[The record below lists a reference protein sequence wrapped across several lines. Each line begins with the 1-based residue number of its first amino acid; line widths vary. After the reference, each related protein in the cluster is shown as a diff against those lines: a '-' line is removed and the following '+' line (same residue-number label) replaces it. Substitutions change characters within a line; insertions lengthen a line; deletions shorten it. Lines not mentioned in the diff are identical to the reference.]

1 MPVDFDKLVI
11 GRSYERPYLA
21 RLWGYRGFQAISR
34 GVVTPANTNLIIL
47 FVTEEKQQS
56 LTQYNDRLDGPFL
69 HWEGE
74 AKHSSDTR
82 VIRASAAGDE
92 IHLFHRKMHHSPF
105 TYMGQIVLEQH
116 NRLKDVPSQFIF
128 TLPRQNEIRD
138 EPGEWTSFGGIE
150 WLDVPET
157 EKNAIVKSR
166 KGQGVYRDGLLRL
179 WGGCAVTGYKRPSL
193 LLASHIK
200 PWADSDN
207 RERLDPYNGLL
218 LQPTIDRLFDR
229 GLISFDRKGK
239 VIRASNITTDEM
251 LWLGLD
257 PKSELRM
264 TPDSTMRYLDYHR
277 KYKFER
283 TESWVAKRD
292 G

>member
-1 MPVDFDKLVI
+1 MPVSFEQLIV
-11 GRSYERPYLA
+11 GQSYERPYLA
-21 RLWGYRGFQAISR
+21 KLWGYRGFQAISR

-56 LTQYNDRLDGPFL
+56 LTQYNDRLDGLFL

-82 VIRASAAGDE
+82 VIRASIAGDE

-105 TYMGQIVLEQH
+105 TYMGRIELEQH

-128 TLPRQNEIRD
+128 TLSHTNEVRDLPR
-138 EPGEWTSFGGIE
+138 EWANADV
-150 WLDVPET
+150 LDSADISDT
-157 EKNAIVKSR
+157 ERNAIVKSR
-166 KGQGVYRDGLLRL
+166 IGQGVYRDGLLRL

-200 PWADSDN
+200 PWAISSN
-207 RERLDPYNGLL
+207 EERLDPYNGLL

-239 VIRASNITTDEM
+239 LIRANTLTTDEM
-251 LWLGLD
+251 VWLGIE

-264 TPDSTMRYLDYHR
+264 VPERTMRYLRYHR
-277 KYKFER
+277 THEFER
-283 TESWVAKRD
+283 TD
-292 G
+292 L